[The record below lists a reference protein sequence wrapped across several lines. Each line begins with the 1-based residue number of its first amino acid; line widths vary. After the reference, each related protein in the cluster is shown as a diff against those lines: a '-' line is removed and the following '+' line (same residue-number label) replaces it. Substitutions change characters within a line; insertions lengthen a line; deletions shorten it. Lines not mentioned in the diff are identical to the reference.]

1 MLCQHCQKNEA
12 TTHVKTM
19 INGEYAEYRLCP
31 ECAHELGYDSMFPDF
46 TADFGGLLGSF
57 LSAALPARSGATH
70 CKLCGST
77 MNDIKK
83 TGKVGCS
90 ECYDTFFS
98 ELMPTIRNVHGNT
111 EHIGKRPVIEYE
123 TIEDDKPEKQED
135 KKLESLKAEL
145 KQAIEDEN
153 FERAAELRDKIKE
166 LEA

>member
-19 INGEYAEYRLCP
+19 INGDYAEYRLCA
-31 ECAHELGYDSMFPDF
+31 ECAHELGYDNMFPDF
-46 TADFGGLLGSF
+46 TTDFGGLLGSF

-90 ECYDTFFS
+90 ECYETFFS
-98 ELMPTIRNVHGNT
+98 ELMPTIRSIHGNT
-111 EHIGKRPVIEYE
+111 DHIGKRPVIEYE
-123 TIEDDKPEKQED
+123 KVDDD
-135 KKLESLKAEL
+135 VKKEQGESLDDLKAQL

-166 LEA
+166 MEA

>member
-19 INGEYAEYRLCP
+19 INGDYAEYRLCP
-31 ECAHELGYDSMFPDF
+31 ECAHELGYDSMFPDLS
-46 TADFGGLLGSF
+46 ADFGGLLGSF

-98 ELMPTIRNVHGNT
+98 ELTPTIRSVHGNT

-123 TIEDDKPEKQED
+123 TIEDDKPEKQ
-135 KKLESLKAEL
+135 KGESLDDLKAQL
-145 KQAIEDEN
+145 KKAIEDEN

-166 LEA
+166 MEA

>member
-19 INGEYAEYRLCP
+19 INGDYAEYRLCP
-31 ECAHELGYDSMFPDF
+31 ECARELGYDSMFPDF

-83 TGKVGCS
+83 TGKVGCA

-98 ELMPTIRNVHGNT
+98 ELIPTIRSIHGNT

-123 TIEDDKPEKQED
+123 AVGDEPKNKDASLDD
-135 KKLESLKAEL
+135 LKAQL
-145 KQAIEDEN
+145 KKAIEDEN
-153 FERAAELRDKIKE
+153 FEHAAELRDKIKE

>member
-1 MLCQHCQKNEA
+1 MLCQHCKKNEA

-19 INGEYAEYRLCP
+19 INGDYAEYRLCP
-31 ECAHELGYDSMFPDF
+31 ECARELGYDSMFPDF

-98 ELMPTIRNVHGNT
+98 ELMPTIRSIHGNT
-111 EHIGKRPVIEYE
+111 GHIGKRPVIEYE
-123 TIEDDKPEKQED
+123 TIEDEKPQ
-135 KKLESLKAEL
+135 KKGESLDEL
-145 KQAIEDEN
+145 RAQLKKAIEDEN
-153 FERAAELRDKIKE
+153 FERAAQLRDQIKE
-166 LEA
+166 MEA